1 MLSWLP
7 RLLSKE
13 QTACIRRRL
22 LHRTRPQPPPSPSLE
37 VSGHD
42 ARQWL
47 SQFSAA
53 KAIPKHLVELTFSRS
68 SGPGG
73 QNVNRV
79 ATKVTARCCVDA
91 PWIPSW
97 VRESLRRSP
106 YYVKSSNSLLVTSSA
121 SRSQALNIDDT
132 LSKLHHSV
140 AECVSK
146 LIPNPPT
153 EEQRQHVR
161 KLQKA
166 EGERRMRQKHHRS
179 ALKKGRSTK
188 DWD

>member
-1 MLSWLP
+1 MLSWLL

-22 LHRTRPQPPPSPSLE
+22 LHKTRPQPPPSPSLE

-73 QNVNRV
+73 QVERGSHTVPISSHLILVVIVQNVNRV

-97 VRESLRRSP
+97 VRESLRRSVGHP
-106 YYVKSSNSLLVTSSA
+106 CQPSLSPSRSPSFHSSLTTSSLRI
-121 SRSQALNIDDT
+121 RS
-132 LSKLHHSV
+132 
-140 AECVSK
+140 
-146 LIPNPPT
+146 
-153 EEQRQHVR
+153 
-161 KLQKA
+161 
-166 EGERRMRQKHHRS
+166 
-179 ALKKGRSTK
+179 
-188 DWD
+188 